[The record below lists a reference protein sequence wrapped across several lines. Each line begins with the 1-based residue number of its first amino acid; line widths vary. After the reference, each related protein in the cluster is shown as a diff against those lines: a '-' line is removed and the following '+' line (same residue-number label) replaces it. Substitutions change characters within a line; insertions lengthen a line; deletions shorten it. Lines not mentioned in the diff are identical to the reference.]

1 MTTPARGRPRA
12 EPRDEQQARILR
24 AARVAFTQ
32 QGYDSA
38 TLSGIAQAA
47 SVPRSVVYEVV
58 GSKEHLLGAVADQVA
73 DELLAVVDTRF
84 SDPGELDRPLDDV
97 VRDDIRWFVELV
109 AAEPSYSAIIRQS
122 RYLVTRGDD
131 DPLARARLRLE
142 DRLTELHLARARALG
157 VEREASA
164 RVLSA
169 AVLAMFEAVAVRVGS
184 DGWEAEAVAEL
195 IGEFAAGGYL
205 RTELTGASEAFE
217 QRVRRD

>member
-1 MTTPARGRPRA
+1 MTSAARGRPRA
-12 EPRDEQQARILR
+12 EPRVEQQARIIR
-24 AARVAFTQ
+24 AARAAFTEH
-32 QGYDSA
+32 GYDSV
-38 TLSGIAQAA
+38 TLSSIAQEAA
-47 SVPRSVVYEVV
+47 VPRAVVYEVV

-73 DELLAVVDTRF
+73 DELLAAVDTRF

-122 RYLVTRGDD
+122 RYLASRGD

-142 DRLTELHLARARALG
+142 DRLTELHVARARSLG
-157 VEREASA
+157 VEREATA

-169 AVLAMFEAVAVRVGS
+169 AVLAMFEAVALRVGS
-184 DGWEAEAVAEL
+184 DGWDTDAVAEL

-217 QRVRRD
+217 ERVRRS